1 MLSMSW
7 KLPIGAQ
14 PHAAGTT
21 FRVWAPVAQR
31 VDVVLTETGQ
41 HYALDPEPHGY
52 FSRDIAGVAPGTL
65 YAYRV
70 DHAALRPDPASRAQP
85 SGVHGPS
92 MVVDPGA
99 FTWSDHD
106 WHGLALEDLII
117 YELHVGTATP
127 AGTFEALIER
137 LDALVDL
144 GVTAIELM
152 PVADFPG
159 ERNWGYDGVNLFAP
173 AYSYGGAQGLCRLV
187 DAAHARGLAVLLDVV
202 YNHLGPDGNYLREFS
217 PYYFTDRHATPW
229 GDAIDVDGQHA
240 GPVRDFFVANA
251 LYWAHEYHIDG
262 LRMDAVHAIIDTS
275 PTHLIAELAS
285 TLRSSLPPDR
295 HFLLIAEHDAND
307 PTLVRRHDPTLTKA
321 AWGLDGIWSDDFHH
335 QVRVALTGERD
346 GYYADYSGTAQ
357 DLAATISQN
366 WFFHG
371 QLSPHLGRARGAP
384 AADLAPAHFIYCIQ
398 NHDQVGNRA
407 LGDRLNHVVPLDA
420 YRAASVLLLL
430 APQTPLLWMGQ
441 EWAASTPFLFFTDH
455 NPELG
460 RAVTEGR
467 RREFA
472 RFTAFSKQPIPD
484 PQALETFTQTK
495 LRWEERIEPEHASV
509 LLLYRDLLSLRRRHP
524 VLRQRTSCV
533 ARAVGDRTISLHYHG
548 PDLSEL
554 FVVVSL
560 GGAARLDLTTTGSSG
575 WNLLLDS
582 EASAYGG
589 RNTPTIQGTRLHL
602 DGARAVVL
610 AR

>member
-1 MLSMSW
+1 MSW

-14 PHAAGTT
+14 PHADGTT
-21 FRVWAPVAQR
+21 FRVWAPVAKS
-31 VDVVLTETGQ
+31 VEVVLTETGQ
-41 HYALDPEPHGY
+41 HYTLNPEPDGY
-52 FSRDIAGVAPGTL
+52 FSRDIPGVTPGTR
-65 YAYRV
+65 YAYRI

-85 SGVHGPS
+85 RGVHGPS
-92 MVVDPGA
+92 MIVDPGA
-99 FTWSDHD
+99 FAWSDHH
-106 WHGLALEDLII
+106 WHGLAIEDLII
-117 YELHVGTATP
+117 YELHVGAATP
-127 AGTFEALIER
+127 AGTFEALIEQ
-137 LDALVDL
+137 LDHLVEL

-152 PVADFPG
+152 PVAEFPG

-173 AYSYGGAQGLCRLV
+173 THSYGGAQGLYRLV

-217 PYYFTDRHATPW
+217 PYYFTDQHTTPW
-229 GDAIDVDGQHA
+229 GDAIDVDGLHA
-240 GPVRDFFVANA
+240 RPVRDFFIANA

-262 LRMDAVHAIIDTS
+262 LRLDAVHAIIDTS

-285 TLRSSLPPDR
+285 TLRSSLPPER
-295 HFLLIAEHDAND
+295 QFLLIAEHDAND
-307 PTLVRRHDPTLTKA
+307 PMVIRRPDPTLARA

-371 QLSPHLGRARGAP
+371 QLSPHLGRVRGVP

-407 LGDRLNHVVPLDA
+407 LGDRLNHVIPLDA
-420 YRAASVLLLL
+420 YRAASALLILI
-430 APQTPLLWMGQ
+430 PQTPLLWMGQ

-472 RFTAFSKQPIPD
+472 RFTAFSKQVIPD

-495 LRWEERIEPEHASV
+495 LRWEERSQGEHASV
-509 LLLYRDLLSLRRRHP
+509 LLLYQDLLSLRRSHP
-524 VLRQRTSCV
+524 MLRQRTHC
-533 ARAVGDRTISLHYHG
+533 ATRAIGDRTISLHYHG
-548 PDLSEL
+548 PGSTEL
-554 FVVVSL
+554 LVIVSL
-560 GGAARLDLTTTGSSG
+560 GGVTKFDLMTTGRSD
-575 WNLLLDS
+575 WRLLLDS
-582 EASAYGG
+582 ESSTYGG
-589 RNTPTIQGTRLHL
+589 RDTPPIHGTQLHL
-602 DGARAVVL
+602 DGARAVILV
-610 AR
+610 R